1 MSHFPIRLQKNRIF
15 IISLGKGTFPLYGK
29 AEGLLNPEPYFFRK
43 IERKDKKFKDL
54 INFANRN
61 RGFRNP
67 GFYSKSKLMKFYDRK
82 EEIATLRKIRENA
95 KENAQFTVVT
105 GRRRIG
111 KTTLVLK
118 AYEDVPVLYF
128 FVGRKAENLLCEEFR
143 QEVESKLDIKM
154 GGTPSGFAEIF
165 DFLMSISKERSFTL
179 FIDEFQN
186 FFRVNP
192 SVCSDMQKIWDLA
205 HSSSKINLIVCGS
218 VLSMMTKIFRD
229 KKEPLYNRQNRFM
242 KIKAFKPSVLKEIMD
257 DYAPGHSNDDLL
269 ALYSFTGGVAKYV
282 QLLIEDHAFTVDSM
296 IDSIIS
302 SDSVFINEGKAILV
316 EEFGKDY
323 DTYFSIL
330 SAIASGHTRRSEIET
345 LLGKEIGG
353 YLTRLEDDYGIIK
366 RENPLGAKALTKNAV
381 YTIQDN
387 FFSFWF
393 RFIFKY
399 GHILEIGAYEQMR
412 TLIRRDYT
420 TFSGK
425 MLERY
430 FFAKAAES
438 DRYTILGRWWD
449 RKGENEIDLIAANE
463 ITKAAEF
470 YEIKRH
476 RKNINI
482 AVLDE
487 KVKNYLSQAD
497 LLKGY
502 DVTIRGLDMENM

>member
-1 MSHFPIRLQKNRIF
+1 
-15 IISLGKGTFPLYGK
+15 
-29 AEGLLNPEPYFFRK
+29 
-43 IERKDKKFKDL
+43 
-54 INFANRN
+54 
-61 RGFRNP
+61 
-67 GFYSKSKLMKFYDRK
+67 MKFYDRT
-82 EEIATLRKIRENA
+82 EEIATLHKIRENA

-111 KTTLVLK
+111 KTSLVLT
-118 AYEDVPVLYF
+118 AYKDAAILYF

-143 QEVESKLDIKM
+143 HEVETKLEIKM
-154 GGTPSGFAEIF
+154 GGTPANFAEIF
-165 DFLMSISKERSFTL
+165 DFLMALSKERSFTL

-186 FFRVNP
+186 FQRVNP
-192 SVCSDMQKIWDLA
+192 SVFSDMQKIWDLNHA
-205 HSSSKINLIVCGS
+205 TSKINLIVCGS
-218 VLSMMTKIFRD
+218 VYSMMTRIFRD

-242 KIKAFKPSVLKEIMD
+242 QIRAFKPSVLKEIMR
-257 DYAPGHSNDDLL
+257 DYAPNYSNDDLL

-282 QLLIEDHAFTVDSM
+282 QLLIEDHAFTVESM

-302 SDSVFINEGKAILV
+302 SDSVFINEGRAILV

-345 LLGKEIGG
+345 LIGKEIGG

-366 RENPLGAKALTKNAV
+366 KEIPLGAKALTKNAV
-381 YTIQDN
+381 YTIHDN

-399 GHILEIGAYEQMR
+399 GHMLEIGAYEQMR
-412 TLIRRDYT
+412 TIIHRDYQ

-430 FFAKAAES
+430 FYDKAAES
-438 DRYTILGRWWD
+438 GKYTILGRWWD

-463 ITKAAEF
+463 IEKTAEI
-470 YEIKRH
+470 YEIKRQ
-476 RKNINI
+476 RRNINI
-482 AVLDE
+482 ATLDE
-487 KVKNYLSQAD
+487 KAKVMLPQVAILRDCNID
-497 LLKGY
+497 
-502 DVTIRGLDMENM
+502 IRGLDMENM

>member
-1 MSHFPIRLQKNRIF
+1 
-15 IISLGKGTFPLYGK
+15 
-29 AEGLLNPEPYFFRK
+29 
-43 IERKDKKFKDL
+43 
-54 INFANRN
+54 
-61 RGFRNP
+61 
-67 GFYSKSKLMKFYDRK
+67 MKFYDRT
-82 EEIATLRKIRENA
+82 EEIATLHKIRENA

-111 KTTLVLK
+111 KTSLVLT
-118 AYEDVPVLYF
+118 AYKDAAILYF

-143 QEVESKLDIKM
+143 HEVETKLEIKM
-154 GGTPSGFAEIF
+154 GGTPANFAEIF
-165 DFLMSISKERSFTL
+165 DFLMALSKERSFTL

-186 FFRVNP
+186 FQRINP
-192 SVCSDMQKIWDLA
+192 AVFSDMQKIWDLNHA
-205 HSSSKINLIVCGS
+205 SSKINLIVCGS
-218 VLSMMTKIFRD
+218 VYSMMTRIFRD

-242 KIKAFKPSVLKEIMD
+242 QIRAFKPSVLKEIMR
-257 DYAPGHSNDDLL
+257 DYAPNYSNDDLL

-302 SDSVFINEGKAILV
+302 SDSVFINEGRAILV

-345 LLGKEIGG
+345 LIGKEIGG

-366 RENPLGAKALTKNAV
+366 KEIPLGAKALTKNAV
-381 YTIQDN
+381 YTIHDN

-399 GHILEIGAYEQMR
+399 GHMLEIGAYEQMR
-412 TLIRRDYT
+412 TIIHRDYQ

-430 FFAKAAES
+430 FYDKAAES
-438 DRYTILGRWWD
+438 GKYTILGRWWD

-463 ITKAAEF
+463 IEKTAEI
-470 YEIKRH
+470 YEIKRQ
-476 RKNINI
+476 RRNINI
-482 AVLDE
+482 ATLDE
-487 KVKNYLSQAD
+487 KAKVMLPQVAILRDCNID
-497 LLKGY
+497 
-502 DVTIRGLDMENM
+502 IRGLDMENM